1 MNGTSPTVR
10 EGSSSNDEP
19 LLTRGLGPRNP
30 LPIFMTP
37 QAKPIANDRSGEYFE
52 RALRVSP
59 GGVHSPVRAFK
70 GVGGTP
76 IFFSSARGGMMTSV
90 DGREYIDF
98 CQSFGPLML
107 GHRDP
112 EVMAAVDEMIST
124 AWSFGACE
132 PYSLELAEWITS
144 RLSWVEMLRF
154 VSSGTEAVMSAL
166 RLARAATVR
175 NKILKFEGCYHGHSD
190 SLLVK
195 AGSGLAGASASSS
208 AGVSANVAGET
219 LVVPLD
225 DEEAVHRVFAKHGS
239 EIAAVILEP
248 LPANYGLLI
257 QRPQFIHETVRLAR
271 DHGSL
276 VIFDEV
282 ISGFRVAPG
291 GMAEVLG
298 IRPDLV
304 TYGKV
309 IGGGFPVACYG
320 GRRDLMELLAPA
332 GPVYQAGTLSAN
344 PVGMRAGLATLQKI
358 ERVDAYSQLEART
371 AKFCDELNSELL
383 RRNLPFQFTRSA
395 SIFWLHSR
403 TNDAIR
409 RIDQI
414 PAHHAKEFA
423 RVFHAALNRGV
434 YLSPSGY
441 EVNFMSL
448 AHSDELLDRAR
459 EAILT
464 AIGESE

>member
-1 MNGTSPTVR
+1 MASQQPTLDSHDLSR
-10 EGSSSNDEP
+10 
-19 LLTRGLGPRNP
+19 
-30 LPIFMTP
+30 
-37 QAKPIANDRSGEYFE
+37 EYFE
-52 RALRVSP
+52 RALRVTP

-76 IFFSSARGGMMTSV
+76 IFFRSAQGGTMTSV

-112 EVMAAVDEMIST
+112 DVAAAVQEAIST

-132 PYSLELAEWITS
+132 PYSLYLAEWITS
-144 RLSWVEMLRF
+144 RLPWVEMLRF

-166 RLARAATVR
+166 RVARAATGR
-175 NKILKFEGCYHGHSD
+175 NRILKFEGCYHGHSD

-195 AGSGLAGASASSS
+195 AGSGLAGAAASSS
-208 AGVSANVAGET
+208 AGVSVNVAGET
-219 LVVPLD
+219 LVAPLD
-225 DEEAVHRVFAKHGS
+225 DEEAVRKIFAEHGKD
-239 EIAAVILEP
+239 IAAVILEP

-257 QRPQFIHETVRLAR
+257 QRREFIEATVKIAR
-271 DHGSL
+271 EHGAL

-282 ISGFRVAPG
+282 ISGFRVALG

-298 IRPDLV
+298 MSPDLV

-320 GRRDLMELLAPA
+320 GRKDLMELVAPV

-358 ERVDAYSQLEART
+358 ERVGAYAQLEKRT
-371 AKFCDELNSELL
+371 SHFCDELNARLEQ
-383 RRNLPFQFTRSA
+383 RGLPFQLTRTA
-395 SIFWLHSR
+395 SIFWLHVQ
-403 TNDAIR
+403 TDEVIR

-414 PAHHAKEFA
+414 PGHHANAFA
-423 RVFHAALNRGV
+423 QVFHGALVRGV
-434 YLSPSGY
+434 YLAPSGF
-441 EVNFMSL
+441 EVSFLSL
-448 AHSDELLDRAR
+448 AHSDELLEKAR
-459 EAILT
+459 EVMLAAIE
-464 AIGESE
+464 ESVST

>member
-1 MNGTSPTVR
+1 MASEQTALDSHDLSR
-10 EGSSSNDEP
+10 
-19 LLTRGLGPRNP
+19 
-30 LPIFMTP
+30 
-37 QAKPIANDRSGEYFE
+37 EYFD
-52 RALRVSP
+52 RASRVAP

-70 GVGGTP
+70 SVGGTP
-76 IFFSSARGGMMTSV
+76 VFFRSAQGATMTSV

-112 EVMAAVDEMIST
+112 EVSVAVREAVDT

-144 RLSWVEMLRF
+144 RLPWVEMLRF

-166 RLARAATVR
+166 RVARAATRR
-175 NKILKFEGCYHGHSD
+175 NLILKFEGCYHGHSD

-195 AGSGLAGASASSS
+195 AGSGLAGAAASSS
-208 AGVSANVAGET
+208 AGVSENVAGET
-219 LVVPLD
+219 LLAPLD
-225 DEEAVHRVFAKHGS
+225 DEEAVRKIFAEHGKD
-239 EIAAVILEP
+239 IAAVILEP

-257 QRPQFIHETVRLAR
+257 QRREFIEETAQIAR
-271 DHGSL
+271 EHGAL

-282 ISGFRVAPG
+282 ISGFRVALG

-298 IRPDLV
+298 MRPDLV

-320 GRRDLMELLAPA
+320 GRRDLMELVAPA

-358 ERVDAYSQLEART
+358 ERVKAHETLEEKTAR
-371 AKFCDELNSELL
+371 FCDKLNADFQQ
-383 RRNLPFQFTRSA
+383 RGLPFQIARAA
-395 SIFWLHSR
+395 SISWLHTR
-403 TNDAIR
+403 TNDVIR

-414 PAHHAKEFA
+414 PPE
-423 RVFHAALNRGV
+423 N
-434 YLSPSGY
+434 
-441 EVNFMSL
+441 
-448 AHSDELLDRAR
+448 
-459 EAILT
+459 
-464 AIGESE
+464 

>member
-1 MNGTSPTVR
+1 MRSQPAT
-10 EGSSSNDEP
+10 
-19 LLTRGLGPRNP
+19 LTTDDLSR
-30 LPIFMTP
+30 
-37 QAKPIANDRSGEYFE
+37 KYFE

-76 IFFSSARGGMMTSV
+76 IFFRNAQGGTMTSV

-112 EVMAAVDEMIST
+112 DVAEAVQEAIST
-124 AWSFGACE
+124 GWSFGACE
-132 PYSLELAEWITS
+132 PYSLELAEWITR
-144 RLSWVEMLRF
+144 RLPWVEMLRF

-166 RLARAATVR
+166 RVARAATGR
-175 NKILKFEGCYHGHSD
+175 NRILKFEGCYHGHSD

-219 LVVPLD
+219 LVAPLD
-225 DEEAVHRVFAKHGS
+225 DEEAVRKVFAEHGK

-257 QRPQFIHETVRLAR
+257 QRREFIEETVNIAR
-271 DHGSL
+271 AQGAL

-282 ISGFRVAPG
+282 ISGFRVALG

-298 IRPDLV
+298 MRPDLV

-320 GRRDLMELLAPA
+320 GRKDLMEMVAPI

-358 ERVDAYSQLEART
+358 ESAGAYARLEDRT
-371 AKFCDELNSELL
+371 GQFCDDLNAELQK
-383 RRNLPFQFTRSA
+383 RGLPFQFTRTA
-395 SIFWLHSR
+395 SIFWLHSQ
-403 TNDAIR
+403 TKALIR

-414 PAHHAKEFA
+414 PEHHPGAFAK
-423 RVFHAALNRGV
+423 VFHGALARGV
-434 YLSPSGY
+434 YLAPSGF
-441 EVNFMSL
+441 EVSFMSL
-448 AHSDELLDRAR
+448 AHSDELLERAR
-459 EAILT
+459 EAILGAIEAT
-464 AIGESE
+464 AT